1 LSRSIP
7 VLFRLM
13 SAYIPFNHPG
23 LFGRELDLMATALQ
37 SGRTAGGGK
46 YSEAVCS
53 LLANELGAA
62 GVILTTSCTDALELA
77 SLLIGTGPGDVVIV
91 PSFTF
96 VSTALAFTR
105 SGATIRFAD
114 IDPIT
119 LGISADTVVPLI
131 DEKVRVIVPVHYA
144 GVGVEI
150 EPLLDLAS
158 THGIDIVEDNAH
170 GLFGTYM
177 DKQLGTFGRLSTLS
191 FHETKN
197 FSCGEG
203 GALVLNSVAD
213 IERANILCDKGTN
226 RQAFLSGMT
235 EQYTWI
241 DDGSSFRLS
250 DLLAAFLLGQLE
262 HRADI
267 LNQRHKVTKTYQAL
281 LEPRSEE
288 LGYQCMSVPE
298 GRNSSWH
305 MYYVLLASQSERDH
319 VLAEMTTNGV
329 QATFHY
335 VPLHSS
341 PAGRAATDR
350 SSNCHVTDDISGRL
364 LRLPFFTS
372 MTTSQVERVVE
383 ELHRALGG

>member
-1 LSRSIP
+1 MLGR
-7 VLFRLM
+7 
-13 SAYIPFNHPG
+13 IPFNYPAPV
-23 LFGRELDLMATALQ
+23 GRELELVAKALQ
-37 SGRTAGGGK
+37 SGRTAGDGE
-46 YSEAVCS
+46 YSEAVSS

-77 SLLIGTGPGDVVIV
+77 SLLIGIGPGDVVVV

-96 VSTALAFTR
+96 VSTALAFSR

-119 LGISADTVVPLI
+119 LGISAESVMPLL
-131 DEKVRVIVPVHYA
+131 DEKVRVVVPVHYA
-144 GVGVEI
+144 GIGAEM
-150 EPLLDLAS
+150 EPLLDLALS
-158 THGIDIVEDNAH
+158 SEIDIVEDNAH

-177 DKQLGTFGRLSTLS
+177 DKPLGSFGRLATLS

-197 FSCGEG
+197 YFCGEG
-203 GALVLNSVAD
+203 GALVLNHEAD
-213 IERANILCDKGTN
+213 LERANILSDKGTN
-226 RQAFLSGMT
+226 RQAFLSGVT
-235 EQYTWI
+235 DKYTWI

-250 DLLAAFLLGQLE
+250 NLLAAFLLGQLE
-262 HRADI
+262 HRTYI
-267 LNQRHKVTKTYQAL
+267 SNQRHKLTKIYQVL

-305 MYYVLLASQSERDH
+305 MQYILLASQAERDR
-319 VLAEMTTNGV
+319 VLAEMTARGV

-341 PAGRAATDR
+341 PAGRAVTDR
-350 SSNCHVTDDISGRL
+350 SSSCPVTDDISGRL

-372 MTTSQVERVVE
+372 MTTNQVERVVE
-383 ELHRALGG
+383 ELHRSLSG